1 MSNQTMHDQFEEWVL
16 REYPNQVMAKFSD
29 GDYQSWALQHCWVGW
44 RASRE
49 TVAVE
54 LPSASAYEGLT
65 QPLGCVIELTF
76 EKPEHDPV
84 ALVRLPD
91 VVSAIE
97 ASGLKVKL

>member
-1 MSNQTMHDQFEEWVL
+1 MSEQLMREQFEAWVL
-16 REYPNQVMAKFSD
+16 REYPNQIMAKFSD

-49 TVAVE
+49 AFAVD

-65 QPLGCVIELTF
+65 HHLGCAIELTY

-91 VVSAIE
+91 VVAAIE
-97 ASGLKVKL
+97 ACGLKVKP